1 MLPTQYARPAQQ
13 WATSRRGLTL
23 CAISRARLAFSE
35 TDLCAPP
42 AQTQRATLEHT
53 KHNAIQSTI
62 TVPTALCHP
71 DPTHSHLA
79 ATFRVLSTHTET
91 T

>member
-1 MLPTQYARPAQQ
+1 MLPTQYAQPAQQ
-13 WATSRRGLTL
+13 WATYRRGLTL
-23 CAISRARLAFSE
+23 CAISRARLDFSE

-53 KHNAIQSTI
+53 KHNATPSTI
-62 TVPTALCHP
+62 TVLTALCHP
-71 DPTHSHLA
+71 DPTHSRPA
-79 ATFRVLSTHTET
+79 ATFHVLPTHTET